1 MREGRLSATYTRTR
15 LTGGL
20 LVIGV
25 LGGIAAFSSSNARL
39 TREGKALSA
48 PFAAGPQTAIAC
60 PAGSIS
66 VSTGTN
72 IQTFVD
78 VYPGKSTFCLKA
90 GVHPIAS
97 AITPKTGNI
106 FVGEFGAI
114 LDGTGWMTT
123 DPDQGAFGAHNQDID
138 DVTIRN
144 LVIRNMPQKGIHAF
158 KDFSDRWTIENNEIS
173 GNVIG
178 VAAPN
183 DSVVRNNYI
192 HHNTGGGYAGYGIVG
207 TTFENNEIAYN
218 GRHKIVGS
226 TNVTFRNNFVHHN
239 LVDGIWY
246 DTENTNGL
254 IEGNRVED
262 NGREG
267 IFYEVSARGVIRNN
281 MIRRSA
287 TSGIFVSTSK
297 GMEIYNNTLEDNLR
311 GIQYFVD
318 CGAVGGGR
326 IRFDLAN
333 NSAHDNTVIVGTRR
347 GAYAN
352 GFAHISS
359 CTATQIAPYLNGS
372 RNLTFRNTSYVIPAG
387 TGKYWFWGLR
397 GAPSWSS
404 GLWGL
409 SSLKSWREWQA
420 MGQDTAGVLS
430 Q

>member
-25 LGGIAAFSSSNARL
+25 LGGIAAFSSSNVRL

-267 IFYEVSARGVIRNN
+267 IFYEISQVATIRNN
-281 MIRRSA
+281 IVRRNA
-287 TSGIFVSTSK
+287 EYGIFISTSK
-297 GMEIYNNTLEDNLR
+297 NVETYGNTVEDNLI
-311 GIQYFVD
+311 GIEYFLD
-318 CGAVGGGR
+318 CGLVGGGT
-326 IRFDLAN
+326 IGFDLAN
-333 NSAHDNTVIVGTRR
+333 NYAHDNSVKVGTTS
-347 GAYAN
+347 GSYAN
-352 GFAHISS
+352 GFVYLSS
-359 CTATQIAPYLNGS
+359 CPSAQVAPYLNGS
-372 RNLTFRNTSYVIPAG
+372 KNLRFENHRYTVPAL
-387 TGKYWFWGLR
+387 TTRYWFWGFGGLKY
-397 GAPSWSS
+397 WS
-404 GLWGL
+404 
-409 SSLKSWREWQA
+409 EWQA
-420 MGQDTAGVLS
+420 LPQDAAGTVN